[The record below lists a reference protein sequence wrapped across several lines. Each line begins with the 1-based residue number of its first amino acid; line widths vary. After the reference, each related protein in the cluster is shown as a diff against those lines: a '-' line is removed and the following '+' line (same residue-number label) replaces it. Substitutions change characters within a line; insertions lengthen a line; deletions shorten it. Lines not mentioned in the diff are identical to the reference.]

1 MAVFIFATVSWNIS
15 AHKWF
20 IGPVKTIDDSD
31 PTVVTDYEKQ
41 Y

>member
-20 IGPVKTIDDSD
+20 TGPVKTIDD

-41 Y
+41 H